1 MKGVVLAGG
10 KGTRLHPLTKVTNKH
25 LLPVGREPMIY
36 HPVRQLVEAGIRD
49 LLIVTS
55 TDHMGDVVGLLGS
68 GKDFGCQFTYRVQE
82 EASGIAHALALGEG
96 FASGEPISVILG
108 DNIFS
113 RSIAPFIHRFDAQGS
128 GARVLLKP
136 VGDPSRYGVAA
147 LDERHVIEIEE
158 KPMQPKSNYAVVGA
172 YCFDS
177 QVWDI
182 IRGIAPSARGEY
194 EITTVN
200 NAYISRNQL
209 QFDIFQ
215 GAWTDAGT
223 LESLA
228 EANAMLLAQ
237 DNAILAGE

>member
-36 HPVRQLVEAGIRD
+36 HPVRQLVGAGIRD

-113 RSIAPFIHRFDAQGS
+113 RSIAPFIRRFEAQGV

-136 VGDPSRYGVAA
+136 VDDPSRYGVAA
-147 LDERHVIEIEE
+147 LDERHVVEIEE

-172 YCFDS
+172 YCFDP
-177 QVWDI
+177 QVWGI
-182 IRGIAPSARGEY
+182 IRDIAPSSRGEY
-194 EITTVN
+194 EITAVN
-200 NAYISRNQL
+200 NAYIARNQL
-209 QFDIFQ
+209 QFDLFQ

-228 EANAMLLAQ
+228 EANAMLMAQ
-237 DNAILAGE
+237 DNAILPGE